1 MTQLEV
7 ATRLGISQAAYSR
20 MEKGEVELSIMRL
33 ILLSEVYDVRLQ
45 ELLRDI

>member
-33 ILLSEVYDVRLQ
+33 ILLSDMYDVRLN
-45 ELLRDI
+45 ELLKGV